1 MHLLSAASNW
11 RYPDP
16 TIHYH
21 ATTIFVELTITVS
34 MLTQSLH
41 TLDSRAQP
49 VATDRALPLKP
60 MELNLPLAIG
70 MAHTIALQV
79 AYIILILSIGVNV
92 DAGKLFYMPRTLETE
107 TVCRP
112 APLMKSLYS
121 TFVCKNIKSNQP
133 ACKQE

>member
-16 TIHYH
+16 TIHYY

-41 TLDSRAQP
+41 TPDSRAQP

-79 AYIILILSIGVNV
+79 VYIILILSIGVNV
-92 DAGKLFYMPRTLETE
+92 DAGKL
-107 TVCRP
+107 
-112 APLMKSLYS
+112 
-121 TFVCKNIKSNQP
+121 
-133 ACKQE
+133 